1 MKIRVELDLAEMF
14 ASEFTETRGSGYELE
29 TVSDSSFLDAIK
41 DSIRREVVQKVLS
54 EWRKEI
60 GDSFGK
66 EIRETVEKMQGG
78 FLAATLQDLVNEKS
92 IPGSRYGM
100 EGEKISIIDVMR
112 NRLTQWD
119 LGSKTDDRLVRIARE
134 QADKSHAELK
144 ARYDLL
150 FASQLVTR
158 MNESGM
164 LREDVA
170 RLLLPPT
177 AQGA

>member
-1 MKIRVELDLAEMF
+1 MKIRVELDLAKMF
-14 ASEFTETRGSGYELE
+14 ASEFTEIRGSGYDAEI
-29 TVSDSSFLDAIK
+29 VSDSSFLDAIK
-41 DSIRREVVQKVLS
+41 DGIRAEVVQKVLA
-54 EWRKEI
+54 EWRKQAA
-60 GDSFGK
+60 DAFGQ
-66 EIRETVEKMQGG
+66 EIRKTVEEMQSG
-78 FLAATLQDLVNEKS
+78 FFSAVLQNLVEEKS

-119 LGSKTDDRLVRIARE
+119 LLNKTDDRLVRIARE